1 MANYQLLKADI
12 DKKVYQNGAQEITGA
27 NLNSVLNEMVT
38 TLGAEYQFAGV
49 ATIATNPGTPDAK
62 VFYIANGK
70 GTYTNF
76 GGINVTEDEVVVLYW
91 DTAWHKEATG
101 IASRAKLTE
110 LESNLGGVCSYT
122 SNKVVLPNGSIA
134 ESSNGAVTAPIPVSG
149 SRARWEFVEKAT
161 ATDGTN
167 GVLVELNSSFQ
178 VVDYWLAGEAG
189 VTNFNIG
196 ANTKYLCATMSL
208 AHIKECNILVDGVSV
223 WSAITPNELVSDV
236 HSINKTYGLSAL
248 DGYGTLRNI
257 SIDNVGKKIVISS
270 DGIKVKY
277 NGGTFTVKGDE
288 YQMSYSATSAP
299 NGGWVLSRSAVES
312 VVNGGNIEPSSS
324 TIFYASANSDNF
336 NNNILLFASYYGYLI
351 PCGLFGNII
360 LQRQIDTI
368 EGLSNKV
375 TSLIKTTELSVLD
388 GYEGGLGNLKI
399 DDVSKKVIVDSLG
412 LRIKYGGGTFTIKGD
427 EYQMSY
433 SATSAP
439 NGGWVLSRSAVEK
452 VANGGNIT
460 PSSTTIFYAD
470 VNSQDFKDNIL
481 LFASYYGYLI
491 PCGLFS
497 SLILK
502 RQMDVISDL
511 NTPMKQYAFN
521 SVYNEVDITTKCK
534 QFSALMNNSGDVE
547 SFIFMTDPHLMG
559 TFNSFD
565 ANVFKDYISIMQKYY
580 NMLPIDLMICGG
592 DWLNSNDYQEG
603 ACWKLG
609 YVDATMRKLFKH
621 YYPILGNHDTNYH
634 GVVSATDS
642 SRGDLSHDTI
652 RNLMFRENGN
662 SYYTFKGNQTRFF
675 VFDTGTDWEDAMTS
689 YRYEQLQWFANSLLS
704 NTDEH
709 IVILQHIYY
718 QGDTSEL
725 FPMSA
730 IEQSIIGAFNN
741 RSSIVVN
748 GQTYNFANARGK
760 IYCIIAGHSHMDSVN
775 NTSSVP
781 VILTTN
787 MMSGNTPTFDMC
799 LIDYTSKKLKMVRV
813 GTGNDRTINL

>member
-1 MANYQLLKADI
+1 MSKQSIKTTIDANIK
-12 DKKVYQNGAQEITGA
+12 QNGVQAITGQIM
-27 NLNSVLNEMVT
+27 NSVLNQMVDNLAEEAST
-38 TLGAEYQFAGV
+38 TE
-49 ATIATNPGTPDAK
+49 
-62 VFYIANGK
+62 
-70 GTYTNF
+70 
-76 GGINVTEDEVVVLYW
+76 
-91 DTAWHKEATG
+91 
-101 IASRAKLTE
+101 KLTE
-110 LESNLGGVCSYT
+110 LELKIGGVYSYT
-122 SNKVVLPNGSIA
+122 PNKVVLPNGSIA
-134 ESSNGAVTAPIPVSG
+134 DSSNGAVTAPIPVSG

-167 GVLVELNSSFQ
+167 GVIVELNSSFQ
-178 VVDYWLAGEAG
+178 VVDYWLPGGSG

-196 ANTKYLCATMSL
+196 ANTKYLVATMSL

-223 WSAITPNELVSDV
+223 WSAITPNELVSNV
-236 HSINKTYGLSAL
+236 RSINKTYELSVL
-248 DGYGTLRNI
+248 DGYADGQGNLKIDDVSKKVIIDSLGLRI
-257 SIDNVGKKIVISS
+257 
-270 DGIKVKY
+270 KY
-277 NGGTFTVKGDE
+277 NGGTFTIKGDE
-288 YQMSYSATSAP
+288 YQMSYGPTSAP
-299 NGGWVLSRSAVES
+299 NGGWVLSRSAVE
-312 VVNGGNIEPSSS
+312 N
-324 TIFYASANSDNF
+324 
-336 NNNILLFASYYGYLI
+336 
-351 PCGLFGNII
+351 
-360 LQRQIDTI
+360 
-368 EGLSNKV
+368 
-375 TSLIKTTELSVLD
+375 
-388 GYEGGLGNLKI
+388 
-399 DDVSKKVIVDSLG
+399 
-412 LRIKYGGGTFTIKGD
+412 
-427 EYQMSY
+427 
-433 SATSAP
+433 
-439 NGGWVLSRSAVEK
+439 

-491 PCGLFS
+491 PCGLLS

-502 RQMDVISDL
+502 RQMEIVSDL
-511 NTPMKQYAFN
+511 DTPMKQYAFN

-559 TFNSFD
+559 TFNTFD
-565 ANVFKDYISIMQKYY
+565 AKVFKDYISIMQKYY

-634 GVVSATDS
+634 GVVSETDS
-642 SRGDLSHDTI
+642 SRGDLSHDTM

-662 SYYTFKGNQTRFF
+662 TYYTFKGNQTRFF

-760 IYCIIAGHSHMDSVN
+760 IYCIIAGHSHKDSVN

-799 LIDYTSKKLKMVRV
+799 LIDYTSNKLKMVRV

>member
-12 DKKVYQNGAQEITGA
+12 DEKVYQNGKQEITGA
-27 NLNSVLNEMVT
+27 NLNAVLNAMVT
-38 TLGAEYQFAGV
+38 TLGAGYQFAGV
-49 ATIATNPGTPDAK
+49 ATIATNPGAPDAK

-70 GTYTNF
+70 GTYANF
-76 GGINVTEDEVVVLYW
+76 GGLEVTEDDVVVLYW
-91 DTAWHKEATG
+91 DSSWHKVATG
-101 IASRAKLTE
+101 IASNDKLSE
-110 LESNLGGVCSYT
+110 LESKLGGVCSYT
-122 SNKVVLPNGSIA
+122 PNKVVLPNGSIV

-161 ATDGTN
+161 AIDGTN
-167 GVLVELNSSFQ
+167 GVIVELDSSFQ
-178 VVDYWLAGEAG
+178 VVNYWLPGGAG

-196 ANTKYLCATMSL
+196 ANTKYLIATMSL
-208 AHIKECNILVDGVSV
+208 AHIKECNILVDDVSV

-236 HSINKTYGLSAL
+236 RTINRIY
-248 DGYGTLRNI
+248 
-257 SIDNVGKKIVISS
+257 
-270 DGIKVKY
+270 
-277 NGGTFTVKGDE
+277 
-288 YQMSYSATSAP
+288 
-299 NGGWVLSRSAVES
+299 
-312 VVNGGNIEPSSS
+312 
-324 TIFYASANSDNF
+324 
-336 NNNILLFASYYGYLI
+336 
-351 PCGLFGNII
+351 
-360 LQRQIDTI
+360 
-368 EGLSNKV
+368 
-375 TSLIKTTELSVLD
+375 ELSVLD

-399 DDVSKKVIVDSLG
+399 DDVSKKVIIDSLG
-412 LRIKYGGGTFTIKGD
+412 LRIKYNGGVFTIKGD
-427 EYQMSY
+427 EYKMSY
-433 SATSAP
+433 GPTLAP
-439 NGGWVLSRSAVEK
+439 NGGWVLSRSAVENI
-452 VANGGNIT
+452 ANGGNIT

-502 RQMDVISDL
+502 RQMEVISDL

-559 TFNSFD
+559 TSNSFD
-565 ANVFKDYISIMQKYY
+565 ANVFKDYISIMQKCY

-642 SRGDLSHDTI
+642 SRGDLSHDTM

-662 SYYTFKGNQTRFF
+662 TYYTFKGNQTRFF

-725 FPMSA
+725 FPMSV
-730 IEQSIIGAFNN
+730 IEQNIIGAFNN
-741 RSSIVVN
+741 RTSIVVN

-799 LIDYTSKKLKMVRV
+799 LIDYTSNKLKMVRV